1 MNPTLNCS
9 RCGGAMEEGFLLDST
24 GEFGAQVQSRWL
36 EGKPER
42 AHWTGLKTRGRQE
55 LTVMTYR
62 CKTCGFLESYAGEQ
76 DEAPA

>member
-9 RCGGAMEEGFLLDST
+9 KCGGAMEEGFLL
-24 GEFGAQVQSRWL
+24 EFTHGSLIQSRWL

-62 CKTCGFLESYAGEQ
+62 CETCGFLESYAG
-76 DEAPA
+76 DKGEAPA